1 MTRIALPLMETL
13 GFSRADTRRLMRA
26 GRVARRRTSDLASN
40 VADNASMTYAWI
52 AVGAVAALW
61 LVARQR
67 SSRGRRVRDVMIHH
81 VLTVEPTA
89 TIREAAQR
97 MREAN
102 VGMLPVVEHGRLRGV
117 ITDRDIVVRAIARGA
132 DSVTTRVEECATME
146 IACARP
152 EWTVDQ
158 AMAQMSESQ
167 VGRLPVVDRDDRVVG
182 IVTLS
187 SLALRSRADAIETAR
202 DVSRRSARTA

>member
-1 MTRIALPLMETL
+1 MTTIAQPFLESV
-13 GFSRADTRRLMRA
+13 GFSRADTRRIMRA
-26 GRVARRRTSDLASN
+26 GREARRRTSDFASN
-40 VADNASMTYAWI
+40 VAQNVSMNYAWI
-52 AVGAVAALW
+52 ALGAIAALW

-81 VLTVEPTA
+81 VLTIEPSA

-152 EWTVDQ
+152 EWSVDQ
-158 AMAQMSESQ
+158 AMRQMSDSQ
-167 VGRLPVVDRDDRVVG
+167 VGRLPVVDHDDRVVG

-187 SLALRSRADAIETAR
+187 SMALRTRADAIDTAR